1 MSTNGA
7 APRTPATAREG
18 RTTDLMRRIDIDELK
33 LDGNAVA
40 GLLGEVLSFETT
52 MAEVA
57 CDRCGGAGSVGGQA
71 AYMAK
76 MGVVVR
82 CASCDSALIR
92 LAGTPEGYWLDL
104 RGVRY
109 LNVR

>member
-1 MSTNGA
+1 M
-7 APRTPATAREG
+7 
-18 RTTDLMRRIDIDELK
+18 DELK
-33 LDGNAVA
+33 LEGNAAA
-40 GLLGEVLSFETT
+40 GLLGEVFPFEMT

-57 CDRCGGAGSVGGQA
+57 CDRCGTTGNVGGQA
-71 AYMAK
+71 AYITK

-82 CASCDSALIR
+82 CASCDAALVR

-109 LNVR
+109 LNVGGQ